1 MGVVCAEIVFNEFQ
15 LLGRHQTYDAPTT
28 PVRDHVRADIL
39 DNEAR
44 FRAGNEATKYERL
57 AVRSPRGYDP
67 LCDHFI
73 VAWQNIDSSCN
84 FSEVTEHFAPDKW
97 QTYPER
103 LTPRAPV
110 GVRPTSPALVKLQG
124 RVAPQRR
131 PVRSA
136 RASSNANVFCS
147 TFHPR
152 LVPAQVLMPRTV
164 STCVDATAR
173 SCRLV
178 GNIGFTVA
186 TILDSAPH
194 SRPVGPALWRRGSVP
209 SFCTDSQSRPPRRR
223 VESADCQ
230 ELN

>member
-152 LVPAQVLMPRTV
+152 LVPTQVLMPRTV
-164 STCVDATAR
+164 STCVELR
-173 SCRLV
+173 HGLV
-178 GNIGFTVA
+178 GLSATSDSRSRRFWTPHLISGRSDQHSGDEAPSHRFAQTHSLGRREDGLRARTVK
-186 TILDSAPH
+186 S
-194 SRPVGPALWRRGSVP
+194 
-209 SFCTDSQSRPPRRR
+209 
-223 VESADCQ
+223 
-230 ELN
+230 